1 MERLL
6 FLAREAFSE
15 RLGPLGII
23 IFLAAASYF
32 LTKRV
37 LIRLVHRF
45 SERSRNQID
54 DLLSRHRVFDVLAY
68 IIPLVVI
75 HYAAPLLPSGEALL
89 KRLVSVFLAVVLA
102 LLADRLL
109 SVGLEIYDRYPIS
122 KKRPLKGYVQVAKLL
137 IYAAAIIVAIC
148 QLLEKSPWGL
158 LSGLGALSAVLLLV
172 FRHTL
177 LSFVA
182 SFQVIS
188 QDLFRL
194 GDWIEMPQHGAD
206 GEVIDM
212 SLHTVKIQNWD
223 KTIVCIPTYRFLEES
238 FKNWRGMELAGGRRI
253 KRAILVDQETI
264 CFCDQEML
272 DRFQRIHLI
281 KDYVEKKRREIEE
294 FNHRHQIDTSA
305 SPLNGRK
312 MTNLG
317 TFRIYIEEYL
327 RQHPQIRKDMTLM
340 VRQLA
345 PTPQGLPLEIYCF
358 VADTRWVHYEKIQ
371 ADIFDHILSA
381 ASEFGLSVFQIPTGR
396 DLKDFLREGLPEE
409 GQKRES

>member
-1 MERLL
+1 MNIHLQDLKELASERLL
-6 FLAREAFSE
+6 PWLILLLLAGGAYFLAKRILVRLAHDFS
-15 RLGPLGII
+15 R
-23 IFLAAASYF
+23 
-32 LTKRV
+32 
-37 LIRLVHRF
+37 
-45 SERSRNQID
+45 RSRNQID
-54 DLLSRHRVFDVLAY
+54 DLLARHGVFDALAY
-68 IIPLVVI
+68 LLPLVII
-75 HYAAPLLPSGEALL
+75 HYASAFMPAGAILLQ
-89 KRLVSVFLAVVLA
+89 RLVSVSLVALVA

-109 SVGLEIYDRYPIS
+109 SVGLDLYERHPIS
-122 KKRPLKGYVQVAKLL
+122 RKRPLKGYVQVAKIL
-137 IYAAAIIVAIC
+137 IYAAALIVGLC

-206 GEVIDM
+206 GEVVDM
-212 SLHTVKIQNWD
+212 TLHTVKIQNWD

-238 FKNWRGMELAGGRRI
+238 FKNWRGMKMAGGRRI

-272 DRFQRIHLI
+272 QRFRRIHLI
-281 KDYVEKKRREIEE
+281 GPYVEQKMREIEE
-294 FNHRHQIDTSA
+294 YNQSQGIDTSA
-305 SPLNGRK
+305 SPLNGRR

-327 RQHPQIRKDMTLM
+327 RHHPRIRQDMTLM

-358 VADTRWVHYEKIQ
+358 AAETRWIPYEKIQ
-371 ADIFDHILSA
+371 ADIFDHILA
-381 ASEFGLSVFQIPTGR
+381 AAPEFGLSVFQIPTGK
-396 DLKDFLREGLPEE
+396 DLKGALVALETA
-409 GQKRES
+409 QKSES